1 MASSNAHEH
10 PGTTTSESR
19 LTEQGDE
26 QAPQVQSSIAARR
39 AAAEPDSDEIS
50 GDTQES
56 RMPQI

>member
-1 MASSNAHEH
+1 MASSSAHEH
-10 PGTTTSESR
+10 QGTTTSESR
-19 LTEQGDE
+19 PTEEGEE
-26 QAPQVQSSIAARR
+26 QTPKVQSSIAARR